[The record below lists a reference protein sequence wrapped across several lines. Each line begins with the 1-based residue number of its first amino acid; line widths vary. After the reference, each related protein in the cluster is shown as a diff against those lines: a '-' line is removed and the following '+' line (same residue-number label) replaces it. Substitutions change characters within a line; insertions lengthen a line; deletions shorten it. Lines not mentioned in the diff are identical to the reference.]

1 MDVTIVE
8 MGVEEK
14 MAPEDQH
21 GGYSHPTSHST
32 SSDLT
37 TSLDTSWT
45 DSVAILTCVA
55 AREQV
60 LLSTSL
66 STTLHFPPRSGCLAV
81 AVDRAVLWPDGRLM
95 AGYRL
100 ERPAGGMSRR
110 DNQALVERVTV
121 CGCRWANVVE
131 NEHFLAQAADGHQE
145 GQEGEEQA

>member
-1 MDVTIVE
+1 MGVTIVE

-14 MAPEDQH
+14 MALEDQH

-37 TSLDTSWT
+37 VALHTSWT
-45 DSVAILTCVA
+45 DSMAILTCVA

-81 AVDRAVLWPDGRLM
+81 VVDRAVL
-95 AGYRL
+95 
-100 ERPAGGMSRR
+100 
-110 DNQALVERVTV
+110 
-121 CGCRWANVVE
+121 
-131 NEHFLAQAADGHQE
+131 
-145 GQEGEEQA
+145 

>member
-1 MDVTIVE
+1 MSVTIVE

-21 GGYSHPTSHST
+21 GGYSHPTSHNT

-37 TSLDTSWT
+37 ASLHTSWT
-45 DSVAILTCVA
+45 DSMAILTGVGP
-55 AREQV
+55 REQV

-66 STTLHFPPRSGCLAV
+66 PTTLHFPPRSGCLAV

-121 CGCRWANVVE
+121 CGCR
-131 NEHFLAQAADGHQE
+131 
-145 GQEGEEQA
+145 

>member
-1 MDVTIVE
+1 MEVAIVE

-21 GGYSHPTSHST
+21 GGYSHPPAHGT

-37 TSLDTSWT
+37 TSLHTSWT
-45 DSVAILTCVA
+45 DTVAILTCVA

-121 CGCRWANVVE
+121 CGCR
-131 NEHFLAQAADGHQE
+131 
-145 GQEGEEQA
+145 

>member
-1 MDVTIVE
+1 MTIVE

-21 GGYSHPTSHST
+21 GGYIHPTSHIT

-37 TSLDTSWT
+37 ASLRTSWT
-45 DSVAILTCVA
+45 DSMAILTCVE

-66 STTLHFPPRSGCLAV
+66 PTTLHFPPRSGCLAV

-110 DNQALVERVTV
+110 DNQALVEHVTV
-121 CGCRWANVVE
+121 CGCR
-131 NEHFLAQAADGHQE
+131 
-145 GQEGEEQA
+145 

>member
-1 MDVTIVE
+1 MSVTIVE

-14 MAPEDQH
+14 MALEDQH
-21 GGYSHPTSHST
+21 GGYSHPTSHNT

-37 TSLDTSWT
+37 ASLHTSWT
-45 DSVAILTCVA
+45 DSMAILTGVGP
-55 AREQV
+55 REQV

-66 STTLHFPPRSGCLAV
+66 PTTLHFPPRSGCLAV

-121 CGCRWANVVE
+121 CGCR
-131 NEHFLAQAADGHQE
+131 
-145 GQEGEEQA
+145 

>member
-1 MDVTIVE
+1 MDVAIVE

-37 TSLDTSWT
+37 TSLHISWT

-81 AVDRAVLWPDGRLM
+81 LVDRLFSDHRWLMTQAIGWKDPPWVYLEGTTKLWLSVRGCVD
-95 AGYRL
+95 
-100 ERPAGGMSRR
+100 AGGLTWSKMSIFRR
-110 DNQALVERVTV
+110 WGKWAPRRP
-121 CGCRWANVVE
+121 RW
-131 NEHFLAQAADGHQE
+131 
-145 GQEGEEQA
+145 

>member
-1 MDVTIVE
+1 MTIVE

-21 GGYSHPTSHST
+21 GGYSHPTSHNT

-37 TSLDTSWT
+37 ASLHTSWT
-45 DSVAILTCVA
+45 DSMAILTGVGP
-55 AREQV
+55 REQV

-66 STTLHFPPRSGCLAV
+66 PTTLHFPPRSGCLAV

-121 CGCRWANVVE
+121 CGCR
-131 NEHFLAQAADGHQE
+131 
-145 GQEGEEQA
+145 